1 MLSITVPGVEFFDEE
16 ENKFRTEGDFDLD
29 LEHSLAALSKWE
41 EIFEKPYLSTTDKT
55 DEETIGYIKC
65 MTLTPDVPPE
75 VYTRFS
81 SANYLAINAYINQ
94 KMTATW
100 FADHGP
106 GKPTGEILTAEL
118 IQYWMITAGIPTEW
132 EHRHLN
138 KLFTL
143 LRVFGAKNGP
153 QKKMTP
159 EEAARKQAEIN
170 RQRRAQ
176 YESAG

>member
-1 MLSITVPGVEFFDEE
+1 MLTITVPGVDFFDEE
-16 ENKFRTEGDFDLD
+16 QERFVTTDSVVLE
-29 LEHSLAALSKWE
+29 LEHSLASLSKWE
-41 EIFEKPYLSTTDKT
+41 EIFEKPYLSTTDRT
-55 DEETIGYIKC
+55 DEETIGYVRC

-75 VYTRFS
+75 VYDRLTE
-81 SANYLAINAYINQ
+81 ANAEAINAYMNA

-100 FADHGP
+100 FADTSG
-106 GKPTGEILTAEL
+106 GKATGEVLTAEL
-118 IQYWMITAGIPTEW
+118 IQYWMISAAIPLEW

-153 QKKMTP
+153 QKKMSP

-176 YESAG
+176 MESNG